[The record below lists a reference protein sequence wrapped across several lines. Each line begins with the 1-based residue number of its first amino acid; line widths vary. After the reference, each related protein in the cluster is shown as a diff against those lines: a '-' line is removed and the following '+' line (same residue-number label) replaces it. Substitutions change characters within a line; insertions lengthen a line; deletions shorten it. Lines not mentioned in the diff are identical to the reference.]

1 MQEVREQIAAMEKAG
16 ERDYAKLRELEK
28 QREEAARLAEEKRA
42 KELAAR
48 RAVEAAQAEL
58 ADALA
63 SKDIDRLAAAIE
75 AAEPLE
81 VRNLKKPRAALEK
94 LREEKAARA
103 SAAAALAKSRKRQSI
118 FSLGNAIAAAEAV
131 DVDASEDAAL
141 LAKLEADQAAVD
153 EKVKD
158 LLAREDAAAAAE
170 DYDLAEA
177 LAKERKALPR
187 TAVARRAFE
196 AIDEAIEQRSSA
208 ALEAA
213 IAAAKKHNEAEA
225 KDEHK
230 VSIDAAALKVLLEE
244 VRKEEEQKAKAEAE
258 AKAAAAAK
266 KKKEKEERERAE
278 VERKAAAEAL
288 KTTQQ
293 GATLAPSEARA
304 AARAALGAQEQSHL
318 DEAVYDECYDESKG
332 NRGKV
337 KGMLD
342 RGADPNGYKVRRT

>member
-1 MQEVREQIAAMEKAG
+1 MQEVHEQIAAMEKAG

-28 QREEAARLAEEKRA
+28 QRDEAARLAEEKRA

-141 LAKLEADQAAVD
+141 LSKLEADQAAVD

-196 AIDEAIEQRSSA
+196 AIEEAMEQRSSA

-213 IAAAKKHNEAEA
+213 ITAAKKHNEAEV

-230 VSIDAAALKVLLEE
+230 VSIDAAEVLLEE
-244 VRKEEEQKAKAEAE
+244 VRKEEE
-258 AKAAAAAK
+258 
-266 KKKEKEERERAE
+266 
-278 VERKAAAEAL
+278 
-288 KTTQQ
+288 
-293 GATLAPSEARA
+293 LAPSEARE
-304 AARAALGAQEQSHL
+304 AARAALGAQEQSNL
-318 DEAVYDECYDESKG
+318 DEAVYDECRDKSKG

-337 KGMLD
+337 KDMLD

>member
-1 MQEVREQIAAMEKAG
+1 MQEVHEQIAAMEKAG
-16 ERDYAKLRELEK
+16 ERDYAKLRELKK
-28 QREEAARLAEEKRA
+28 QREEAARLTEEKRA

-177 LAKERKALPR
+177 LATERKALPR

-196 AIDEAIEQRSSA
+196 AIEEAIEQRSSA

-230 VSIDAAALKVLLEE
+230 VSIDAAEVLLEE

-266 KKKEKEERERAE
+266 KKE
-278 VERKAAAEAL
+278 
-288 KTTQQ
+288 
-293 GATLAPSEARA
+293 
-304 AARAALGAQEQSHL
+304 AQEQSNL
-318 DEAVYDECYDESKG
+318 DKELYDECDGSRKG

-342 RGADPNGYKVRRT
+342 RGAEPNGYKVRRT